1 MKKRDLINNVKAF
14 EAKLM
19 EADAYIKELND
30 LIVYKDNEIKRL
42 ESKVASLETALAEP
56 KECENLPVEDFCH
69 KEQETALETEAVVK
83 NEYHDFDFTENASS
97 DPSDDV
103 NTYAVKAI
111 GKIVTESVKIGCVL
125 ASSDNENKK
134 ELLNLTLGR
143 TEVAK
148 NEISALVTTPLEP
161 DLLKASIDKECALVM
176 EYYQSILSQL

>member
-83 NEYHDFDFTENASS
+83 NEYHDFDFTEYASS

-103 NTYAVKAI
+103 NTYAV
-111 GKIVTESVKIGCVL
+111 
-125 ASSDNENKK
+125 
-134 ELLNLTLGR
+134 
-143 TEVAK
+143 
-148 NEISALVTTPLEP
+148 
-161 DLLKASIDKECALVM
+161 
-176 EYYQSILSQL
+176 